1 MSLSRVVPRTS
12 SDEQEHLARP
22 TQYDGLP
29 RRRPLSVTVLVM
41 ILEPGLMRV
50 GVDVGFAAMIVFVV
64 VLDVFVAVVGVGV

>member
-1 MSLSRVVPRTS
+1 
-12 SDEQEHLARP
+12 
-22 TQYDGLP
+22 
-29 RRRPLSVTVLVM
+29 M